1 VTATARDQE
10 EQDLRLELMTAQ
22 LDQIR
27 FEMEQA
33 RRDFETGQQRSAQIA
48 REDRRRFYI
57 QMIVTSIAGLTAAVA
72 LILHLLG
79 RV

>member
-1 VTATARDQE
+1 MPGSRDQE
-10 EQDLRLELMTAQ
+10 EQDLRIELMTAQ

-27 FEMEQA
+27 FEMEEA
-33 RRDFETGQQRSAQIA
+33 RREARASEANAAERARRERS
-48 REDRRRFYI
+48 RFYI
-57 QMIVTSIAGLTAAVA
+57 QMVVTSIAGVTAAVA

>member
-1 VTATARDQE
+1 
-10 EQDLRLELMTAQ
+10 MTAQ

-27 FEMEQA
+27 FQMEQA
-33 RRDFETGQQRSAQIA
+33 RRDFEADKLNRAERGRQEHS
-48 REDRRRFYI
+48 RFVI
-57 QMIVTSIAGLTAAVA
+57 QMIVTSIAGVTAAVA

>member
-1 VTATARDQE
+1 
-10 EQDLRLELMTAQ
+10 MTAQ
-22 LDQIR
+22 LEQIR

-57 QMIVTSIAGLTAAVA
+57 QMTVTSIAGITAAVA

-79 RV
+79 KV

>member
-1 VTATARDQE
+1 MTAARDQE
-10 EQDLRLELMTAQ
+10 EQDLRIELMTAQ

-33 RRDFETGQQRSAQIA
+33 RRDFEADKLSRAERARQERS
-48 REDRRRFYI
+48 RFVI
-57 QMIVTSIAGLTAAVA
+57 QMIVTSIAGVTAAVA
-72 LILHLLG
+72 LILHLMG

>member
-1 VTATARDQE
+1 MSAR
-10 EQDLRLELMTAQ
+10 

-33 RRDFETGQQRSAQIA
+33 RRDFETSQQHHAHLI
-48 REDRRRFYI
+48 REERRRFII
-57 QMIVTSIAGLTAAVA
+57 QMIATSIAGVTAAVA

>member
-1 VTATARDQE
+1 
-10 EQDLRLELMTAQ
+10 MTAQ

-33 RRDFETGQQRSAQIA
+33 RRDHETAQDRNATLA
-48 REDRRRFYI
+48 RRETRRFYI
-57 QMIVTSIAGLTAAVA
+57 QMIVTGIAGVTAAIA

>member
-1 VTATARDQE
+1 
-10 EQDLRLELMTAQ
+10 MTAQ
-22 LDQIR
+22 LDKIR

-33 RRDFETGQQRSAQIA
+33 RLEAETGRQRSEQLA
-48 REDRRRFYI
+48 REARARFII
-57 QMIVTSIAGLTAAVA
+57 QMIVTSIAGVTAAVA

>member
-1 VTATARDQE
+1 MPTPRDLE
-10 EQDLRLELMTAQ
+10 EQDLRIELMTAQ
-22 LDQIR
+22 LEQIR

-33 RRDFETGQQRSAQIA
+33 RRDFEADKLSRAERARQDRS
-48 REDRRRFYI
+48 RFVI
-57 QMIVTSIAGLTAAVA
+57 QMIVTSIAGVTAAVA

>member
-1 VTATARDQE
+1 
-10 EQDLRLELMTAQ
+10 MTAQ

-33 RRDFETGQQRSAQIA
+33 RRDHETAQERNEQLA
-48 REDRRRFYI
+48 REQRTRFVI
-57 QMIVTSIAGLTAAVA
+57 QTIVTSIAGITAAAA

>member
-1 VTATARDQE
+1 
-10 EQDLRLELMTAQ
+10 MTAQ

-33 RRDFETGQQRSAQIA
+33 RRDFEADKLNRAERARQERS
-48 REDRRRFYI
+48 RFVI
-57 QMIVTSIAGLTAAVA
+57 QMIVTSIAGVTAAVA

>member
-1 VTATARDQE
+1 
-10 EQDLRLELMTAQ
+10 MTAQ

-33 RRDFETGQQRSAQIA
+33 RRDYAIGQEQNQRLAKEQ
-48 REDRRRFYI
+48 RLRFRI
-57 QMIVTSIAGLTAAVA
+57 QMIVTSIAGVTAAVA

>member
-1 VTATARDQE
+1 VTAARDQE
-10 EQDLRLELMTAQ
+10 EQDLRIELMTAQ

-33 RRDFETGQQRSAQIA
+33 RRDFEADKLSRAERARQERS
-48 REDRRRFYI
+48 RFVI
-57 QMIVTSIAGLTAAVA
+57 QMIVTSIAGVTAAVA
-72 LILHLLG
+72 LILHLMG